1 MVPKLM
7 VTKPPQSPKADRREA
22 ARAQALKL
30 QQEQLRREKRTRIT
44 ILASVVAGLI
54 VVGLVAFFILQSQE
68 DDFEGAQS
76 IPADVAQPATANT
89 EGGVTFGVDG
99 VAGTTSGDDAVNV
112 DVYLDY
118 MCPICGQFEDTN
130 QQALDELREAGDITL
145 TVHAISILD
154 RVSQGSAYSTRSAQ
168 AFAFIADRAPEQALD
183 FNAALF
189 AQQPAEG
196 TAGLTDDQLV
206 SIAESVGVPTDVA
219 AQIPDLTFKQFV
231 QAKTQVALA
240 DPDLKNAQGSFGTP
254 TILIDGAPITS
265 NWTVPGNL
273 TAEIQAAKG

>member
-1 MVPKLM
+1 M
-7 VTKPPQSPKADRREA
+7 VTKPPQSPKADRREV

-44 ILASVVAGLI
+44 ILSSIVAGLA
-54 VVGLVAFFILQSQE
+54 VVGVIAWIILRSAGPDYTGLAE
-68 DDFEGAQS
+68 
-76 IPADVAQPATANT
+76 IPADVARPANST
-89 EGGVTFGVDG
+89 ESGGVTFGQTG
-99 VAGTTSGDDAVNV
+99 EAGTTSGADAVNV

-130 QQALDELREAGDITL
+130 SDALDALREAGDITL
-145 TVHAISILD
+145 TIHAISILD

-168 AFAFIADRAPEQALD
+168 AFAFVADQAPAQALD
-183 FNAALF
+183 FSEALF
-189 AQQPAEG
+189 AQQPEEG

-206 SIAESVGVPTDVA
+206 SIAESVGVPDDVA
-219 AQIPDLTFKQFV
+219 SKIPDLTFKAFV
-231 QAKTQVALA
+231 DAKTQVALA

-254 TILIDGAPITS
+254 TILVDGKQVTS